1 MEPVTH
7 FLFGAAMG
15 RAGLNRKTALATAT
29 LTLAAEAPDLDVLS
43 RFGGSAFGLNHHR
56 GFTHSFL
63 GVPLVAA
70 VVVAFIYLLWRLRG
84 RKTRNPNLP
93 PRWGLLF
100 AYACLAGLSHILL
113 DYTTAYGVRPFWPF
127 SERWISWD
135 IVFIVE
141 PVLLVVLTLGLI
153 TPALF
158 SLINEEIGARG
169 KGKPAGRLAATIAL
183 VAVAAYWGLRD
194 YEHRR
199 AIAALQARSYQ
210 GADAIRVSA
219 YPYWVNPFR
228 WYGVVETPNFFA
240 TMDVDSLN
248 FNSMSPEV
256 DPEGQMQIQYKP
268 EETSITLAAKK
279 TYLGRVYLSWAQ
291 YPVTETEELANH
303 TSENA
308 RATYV
313 VRFRDLRYDYP
324 GHDARATLG
333 ARVVLTRD
341 LQVIDERFGMRCPQ
355 TRSKVCVGTAA
366 LGRPSRAQLGTLT
379 KRIARHPYFSLFP

>member
-7 FLFGAAMG
+7 FLFGANMG

-29 LTLAAEAPDLDVLS
+29 LTLAAEAPDIDVLS
-43 RFGGSAFGLNHHR
+43 RFGGSAFALNHHR

-70 VVVAFIYLLWRLRG
+70 AVVAFIYLIWRLRG

-113 DYTTAYGVRPFWPF
+113 DYTTAYGVRPFWPI

-153 TPALF
+153 LPALF
-158 SLINEEIGARG
+158 SLINEEIGARDKGPNQLAG
-169 KGKPAGRLAATIAL
+169 KLAATIAL
-183 VAVAAYWGLRD
+183 LAVVGYWGIRD
-194 YEHRR
+194 YEHGR
-199 AIAALQARSYQ
+199 AVAALQARNYQ

-240 TMDVDSLN
+240 TMNVDSLN
-248 FNSMSPEV
+248 FQTMSPEV
-256 DPEGQMQIQYKP
+256 DPEAEMQIHYKP
-268 EETSITLAAKK
+268 EETPITLAAKK

-291 YPVTETEELANH
+291 YPITETEELA
-303 TSENA
+303 SDPVENG
-308 RATYV
+308 RAAYV

-324 GHDARATLG
+324 GRTGRSGRSTLG
-333 ARVVLTRD
+333 AIVLLTRD
-341 LQVIDERFGMRCPQ
+341 LQVVDERFGIGNAR
-355 TRSKVCVGTAA
+355 
-366 LGRPSRAQLGTLT
+366 T
-379 KRIARHPYFSLFP
+379 K

>member
-1 MEPVTH
+1 MS
-7 FLFGAAMG
+7 

-43 RFGGSAFGLNHHR
+43 RFGGSAFALNHHR

-70 VVVAFIYLLWRLRG
+70 AVVAFIYLTWRLRG

-93 PRWGLLF
+93 ARWGLLF

-141 PVLLVVLTLGLI
+141 PVLLVVLTLGLVV
-153 TPALF
+153 PALF
-158 SLINEEIGARG
+158 SLINEEIGAGG
-169 KGKPAGRLAATIAL
+169 KGKPAGRVAATIAL
-183 VAVAAYWGLRD
+183 IAVVAYWGVRD

-199 AIAALQARSYQ
+199 ALAALQARDYK

-228 WYGVVETPNFFA
+228 WYGVVETANFFA

-256 DPEGQMQIQYKP
+256 DPEGQMRIQYKP
-268 EETSITLAAKK
+268 EETPVTLAAKK

-291 YPVTETEELANH
+291 YPVTETEELANPR
-303 TSENA
+303 SEDG
-308 RATYV
+308 RAAYL

-324 GHDARATLG
+324 GHDARGTLG
-333 ARVVLTRD
+333 AIVILTRD
-341 LQVIDERFGMRCPQ
+341 LQVVDERFGMRS
-355 TRSKVCVGTAA
+355 TD
-366 LGRPSRAQLGTLT
+366 T
-379 KRIARHPYFSLFP
+379 K